1 MLQCAPCV
9 PIYCI
14 QHRYSLSENCWHY
27 LLSDRNF
34 ILGMTCMAVR
44 LCFCSEF
51 SAIWTFFV
59 CFTCSSFLAHKR
71 KKILQ
76 QSGEEKK
83 AKNNKTVGKSN
94 ICSGFYG
101 ALNISDSENDKFQLC
116 SFVSHS
122 SKTALVGLED
132 RRRARAHTHTHT
144 HTWQCTVQTQIH
156 VHFLIFHIFKNQQ
169 TNNFKYYKTDHKT
182 HFLSGANPYMFRQYG
197 AIVVEFFSNESS

>member
-1 MLQCAPCV
+1 MLQCAPRV
-9 PIYCI
+9 TIYI
-14 QHRYSLSENCWHY
+14 QHRYSLSENCWQY

-34 ILGMTCMAVR
+34 ILGMTCMTVR

-76 QSGEEKK
+76 QSGEAKKK
-83 AKNNKTVGKSN
+83 AKNNKIVGKLN

-101 ALNISDSENDKFQLC
+101 SLNISDSKNDKFKLC

-122 SKTALVGLED
+122 NKMHLWVYKTVG
-132 RRRARAHTHTHT
+132 AHTHTQT
-144 HTWQCTVQTQIH
+144 HTSKTMCCTD
-156 VHFLIFHIFKNQQ
+156 
-169 TNNFKYYKTDHKT
+169 TNTCTFSYI
-182 HFLSGANPYMFRQYG
+182 PYF
-197 AIVVEFFSNESS
+197 